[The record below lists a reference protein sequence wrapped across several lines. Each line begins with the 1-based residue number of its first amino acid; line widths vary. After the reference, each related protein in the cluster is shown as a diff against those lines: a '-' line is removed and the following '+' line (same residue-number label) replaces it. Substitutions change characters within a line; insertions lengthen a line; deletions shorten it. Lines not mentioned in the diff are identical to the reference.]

1 MLTIDL
7 RLLDA
12 TAQEQY
18 YTKIVERYMT
28 FCSDAGQRDELLRR
42 FSSLDIGEESAL
54 SSARRRPDSPSSL
67 EVLQGAAGTKALAEN
82 AVRFYRLRNDVDGHR
97 ARIMDWAEA
106 DMRTHA
112 LKCIGKTYM
121 SIDLELL
128 ERMTGS
134 TLDDLRTTND
144 VGWELDGRRV
154 IIRKPR

>member
-1 MLTIDL
+1 MLNRRTPSGPWGRLKPVVLDPLENIGLPSKGDM

-67 EVLQGAAGTKALAEN
+67 EVLQGAAGTKALAEVL
-82 AVRFYRLRNDVDGHR
+82 AALRKLR
-97 ARIMDWAEA
+97 EA
-106 DMRTHA
+106 
-112 LKCIGKTYM
+112 
-121 SIDLELL
+121 
-128 ERMTGS
+128 
-134 TLDDLRTTND
+134 
-144 VGWELDGRRV
+144 
-154 IIRKPR
+154 